1 MIAALFLILLAVPLV
16 ELYVIVQVA
25 GGIGIIPTLALLIGM
40 SIAGAWLL
48 KQQGV
53 AVWRKLQAASARGEI
68 PAKEVVDGA
77 LILFGGALLLT
88 PGFVTDIVGLA
99 LLLPPSRAVVRRAGG
114 GFLKGLATSRLGA
127 VGRAGTVGKRVYDA
141 RVTRIDRNRS
151 PGRTTTSS
159 RPPLSA
165 GERDPGDGSLDK
177 G

>member
-1 MIAALFLILLAVPLV
+1 MIAPLFLVLLVVPLV

-53 AVWRKLQAASARGEI
+53 AVWRRLQAATARGEV

-99 LLLPPSRAVVRRAGG
+99 LLLPLSRAVVRRASGG
-114 GFLKGLATSRLGA
+114 VLKGLVTSRLGA
-127 VGRAGTVGKRVYDA
+127 VGRVGTVGKRVYDA
-141 RVTRIDRNRS
+141 RATRVDRNRPS
-151 PGRTTTSS
+151 GPVTPSS

-165 GERDPGDGSLDK
+165 GARDPEDDSLDK
-177 G
+177 E